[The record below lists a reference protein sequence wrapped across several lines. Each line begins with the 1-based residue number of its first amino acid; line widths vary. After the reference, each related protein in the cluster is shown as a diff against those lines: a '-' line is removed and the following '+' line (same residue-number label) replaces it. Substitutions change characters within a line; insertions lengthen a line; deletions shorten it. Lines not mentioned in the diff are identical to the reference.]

1 MALVTELMSKPYKL
15 KQFKEQLLH
24 IATIG
29 KTVGIHGDMKF
40 HDKSDFPEQFFNG
53 ATFFTNLKK
62 DITLSDVNL
71 ERGIIKIAGIN
82 TIEDAKKYTNA
93 KLFTTR
99 DETRKNCHL
108 EDGEFFWFDLEDCE
122 IYENDKLL
130 GKVDDIDRIGIS
142 NYLNIITDKKL
153 VEAGFMKKF
162 LVPFQEPFKVSVD
175 IDKKIII
182 LSGAMD
188 ILEAS

>member
-1 MALVTELMSKPYKL
+1 M
-15 KQFKEQLLH
+15 KQYNEQLLH

-62 DITLSDVNL
+62 DITLSNVNL
-71 ERGIIKIAGIN
+71 ERGIIKIAGVN

-93 KLFTTR
+93 KLFTTKE
-99 DETRKNCHL
+99 ETGKNCQL
-108 EDGEFFWFDLEDCE
+108 EDGEYFWFDLEDCE
-122 IYENDKLL
+122 VYEDSKLL
-130 GKVDDIDRIGIS
+130 GKVDDIDRMGIS
-142 NYLNIITDKKL
+142 NYLNIITDDKL
-153 VEAGFMKKF
+153 VEVGFSKKF
-162 LVPFQEPFKVSVD
+162 LVPFEEPFKVSVD
-175 IDKKIII
+175 IDKKIIN

>member
-1 MALVTELMSKPYKL
+1 M
-15 KQFKEQLLH
+15 KQIKKEQLLH

-29 KTVGIHGDMKF
+29 KTVGIHGDMKL
-40 HDKSDFPEQFFNG
+40 HDKSDFPEQFHNG

-99 DETRKNCHL
+99 EKTRENCHL
-108 EDGEFFWFDLEDCE
+108 EEGEYFWFDLEDCDV
-122 IYENDKLL
+122 YEDGKLL
-130 GKVDDIDRIGIS
+130 GRVHDIERIAIT
-142 NYLNIITDKKL
+142 NYLNIKTDTKL
-153 VEAGFMKKF
+153 IESGSAKSF

-175 IDKKIII
+175 IDKKIIN
-182 LSGAMD
+182 LSGAID

>member
-1 MALVTELMSKPYKL
+1 MS

-40 HDKSDFPEQFFNG
+40 HIKTDFPEQFQNG

-62 DITLSDVNL
+62 EITLDDVNL

-93 KLFTTR
+93 KLFTSR
-99 DETRKNCHL
+99 EETRKNCHL
-108 EDGEFFWFDLEDCE
+108 EDGEYFWFDLEDCE
-122 IYENDKLL
+122 VFEDAKRLGIVYE
-130 GKVDDIDRIGIS
+130 VERIAIT
-142 NYLNIITDKKL
+142 NYLNIKTDEKL
-153 VEAGFMKKF
+153 IESGSAKSF

-175 IDKKIII
+175 IDKKIIN